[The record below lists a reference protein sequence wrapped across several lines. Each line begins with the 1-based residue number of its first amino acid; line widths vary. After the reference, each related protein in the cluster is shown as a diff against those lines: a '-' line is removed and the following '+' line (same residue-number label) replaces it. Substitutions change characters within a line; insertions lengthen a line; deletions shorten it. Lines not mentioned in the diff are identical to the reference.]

1 MARTSWNLLR
11 HAEKKV
17 DAAGLR
23 TASEGIGA
31 LLAAV
36 EPMRVLPAHHLSTN
50 ADLVERAVDTAFYAG
65 LLAAA
70 SRSRDRRKLTDVVL
84 AGALAD
90 VGKLEL
96 PPELLESSSPLNDR
110 DWELVRWHPHHSVE
124 WIRVGGIGDPSVL
137 RGVAAHHER
146 WSGGGYPYGL
156 SSENIPI
163 EARYVAIA
171 DAFGALCV
179 TRPHQESNTAFEALG
194 KMATSGQ
201 FEPRLVRTLIR
212 LLKSDETGESDE
224 GDSVPV
230 AKAA

>member
-1 MARTSWNLLR
+1 MPPDSTSGAMARTSWNLLR

-124 WIRVGGIGDPSVL
+124 WIRVGESATPASFEGLP
-137 RGVAAHHER
+137 RTT
-146 WSGGGYPYGL
+146 SGG
-156 SSENIPI
+156 
-163 EARYVAIA
+163 R
-171 DAFGALCV
+171 
-179 TRPHQESNTAFEALG
+179 
-194 KMATSGQ
+194 
-201 FEPRLVRTLIR
+201 
-212 LLKSDETGESDE
+212 
-224 GDSVPV
+224 
-230 AKAA
+230 AAGTHTV